1 MTNINLGKVGTEKLL
16 DFINKELLPI
26 IKKKFGNNQD
36 VIRIVNKIAF
46 FVSCDGVSALS
57 AYSQLLLFIT
67 YGDRKLLIDIFMM
80 LLKVGLYNAD

>member
-46 FVSCDGVSALS
+46 FVSCDRVSVLS
-57 AYSQLLLFIT
+57 AYSQLLLLIT
-67 YGDRKLLIDIFMM
+67 YGDRRLLIDIFDDVVERDS
-80 LLKVGLYNAD
+80 L

>member
-1 MTNINLGKVGTEKLL
+1 MTNTNLGKVGTEKLL

-46 FVSCDGVSALS
+46 YVSCDRVSVLS
-57 AYSQLLLFIT
+57 AYSQLLLLII
-67 YGDRKLLIDIFMM
+67 YGDRKLLMDIFDDVVERDS
-80 LLKVGLYNAD
+80 L

>member
-46 FVSCDGVSALS
+46 FVSCDRVSVLS
-57 AYSQLLLFIT
+57 AYSQLLLLIT
-67 YGDRKLLIDIFMM
+67 YGDRKLLMDIFDDVVERDS
-80 LLKVGLYNAD
+80 L

>member
-1 MTNINLGKVGTEKLL
+1 MTNASLGKVGNEKLL

-46 FVSCDGVSALS
+46 LVSCDRVSALS
-57 AYSQLLLFIT
+57 AYSQLLMLIT
-67 YGDRKLLIDIFMM
+67 YGDRRLLIDIFDDVVEGDS
-80 LLKVGLYNAD
+80 L